1 MNDEIAILMA
11 AGMGTRMRPL
21 TLEKPKPLIAVDGK
35 PMIETVIDAL
45 EKRGVSHIFVVAGYL
60 GDQFDYLHEKYG
72 NITIIV
78 NEHYE
83 TINNISSIHAVTDYM
98 RGLKVFVCEAD
109 LYIPDPD
116 VLCGKIDKSCYFGRM
131 VEGHSDDWV
140 FEQDASGRI
149 TRIGKGGDSVYN
161 MCGISYFYEE
171 ESEAIA
177 DAVDEIWGKPG
188 YEELFWDEV
197 VHSILDKIDITVH
210 PIEDGDI
217 VEIDTVDELKSVEE
231 NISKNKA

>member
-1 MNDEIAILMA
+1 MNDEMAILMA
-11 AGMGTRMRPL
+11 AGLGTRMRPL
-21 TLEKPKPLIAVDGK
+21 TLDKPKPLIEVDGK

-60 GDQFDYLHEKYG
+60 GDRFDYLNEKYD
-72 NITIIV
+72 NITIII

-83 TINNISSIHAVTDYM
+83 TINNISSIHAVTDFM

-109 LYIPDPD
+109 LYIPDPE

-177 DAVDEIWGKPG
+177 DAVDEAWGKPG

-210 PIEDGDI
+210 PIKDGDI
-217 VEIDTVDELKSVEE
+217 IEIDTVDELKAVEE
-231 NISKNKA
+231 KIAENKA

>member
-1 MNDEIAILMA
+1 MKDEMAILMA
-11 AGMGTRMRPL
+11 AGLGTRMRPL
-21 TLEKPKPLIAVDGK
+21 TLDKPKPLIEVGGK

-60 GDQFDYLHEKYG
+60 GDRFDYLNEKYD
-72 NITIIV
+72 NITIII

-177 DAVDEIWGKPG
+177 DAVDEAWGKPG

-210 PIEDGDI
+210 PIKDGDI
-217 VEIDTVDELKSVEE
+217 IEIDTVDELKAVEE
-231 NISKNKA
+231 KIAENKA